1 MKFAPWLL
9 VAGSVAL
16 LAAAQTQ
23 PRDARR
29 NLVELSLA
37 PAVVLAGEPSR
48 TKTLAAEM
56 RHLAVPGVSIAVI
69 DHAAIAWVEGYGATS
84 KEGAPVT
91 PSTRFQAGSISKA
104 ITALGVLRA
113 AAAGTVS
120 LDRPVNDY
128 LTSWKLP
135 DGEKGHASEVTL
147 RRLLSH
153 TAGLNVQFFPGYE
166 IDGPQPGVV
175 DILDGRPPA
184 NTSAIRITAA
194 PGSEWRYSGGGYLVA
209 QQVVTDVS
217 REPFALW
224 AKQAILDPA
233 TMAESSF
240 DPPSG
245 GLYAL
250 GHLAGGKP
258 VPGGYHLYPEGAAAG
273 LWTTPTDLA
282 HALLALSASIAGE
295 PRAILPQA
303 IARIVLDPVFP
314 GESVGFDTGGSEANR
329 WIAKGGDTNGFA
341 AYMVLY
347 PSRGQGAVVMTN
359 SAAGSTLARDVMR
372 GIAQAYHWP
381 DFGPRTRRAVPFD
394 QEHLTHLP
402 GTYRYQGNN
411 AFIIARAGKGLT
423 IADPGEAPERLYIDQ
438 SGKLFTLS
446 QDLDY
451 VFGTNGDGEIHIG
464 HAVISF
470 MKSDHSVAN

>member
-1 MKFAPWLL
+1 MNFVHWLL
-9 VAGSVAL
+9 ASGSVAL
-16 LAAAQTQ
+16 LAAAPTLR
-23 PRDARR
+23 PDARR
-29 NLVELSLA
+29 NLVERSLA
-37 PAVVLAGEPSR
+37 PAVVLAGEPAH
-48 TKTLAAEM
+48 TETLAAEM
-56 RHLAVPGVSIAVI
+56 QRLAVPGVSIAVI
-69 DHAAIAWVEGYGATS
+69 DHGMLAWAEGYGATG
-84 KEGAPVT
+84 KDGAPVT

-128 LTSWKLP
+128 LASWKLP
-135 DGEKGHASEVTL
+135 DSEKGRAGEVTL

-166 IDGPQPGVV
+166 IEDAQPAVV

-184 NTSAIRITAA
+184 NTAAIRITAA

-209 QQVVTDVS
+209 QQVMAEVS
-217 REPFALW
+217 RERFAQW
-224 AKQAILDPA
+224 AKRTILDPA
-233 TMAESSF
+233 AMTDSSF

-245 GLYAL
+245 GRYAL
-250 GHLAGGKP
+250 GHLSGGRP

-273 LWTTPTDLA
+273 LWTTPSDLA
-282 HALLALSASIAGE
+282 HALLALSTSISGK
-295 PRAILPQA
+295 PHAILPQFF
-303 IARIVLDPVFP
+303 ARIVLDPVFP
-314 GESVGFDTGGSEANR
+314 GESVGFDTGGSGASQ
-329 WIAKGGDTNGFA
+329 WIAKGGDTHGFA

-347 PSRGQGAVVMTN
+347 PWQAQGAVVMTN
-359 SAAGSTLARDVMR
+359 SAAGSTLARDLMR

-381 DFGPRTRRAVPFD
+381 DFGPRTRQAVPFD
-394 QEHLTHLP
+394 QGLLARLP

-411 AFIIARAGKGLT
+411 TFIIARAGDGLT
-423 IADPGEAPERLYIDQ
+423 IAGPGEAPEQLYIEQ

-451 VFGTNGDGEIHIG
+451 VFEANGDGEIRIG

-470 MKSDHSVAN
+470 TKGDHSTAH